1 MIATSHGLLA
11 AAVTRGARSEP
22 EAFLLGLASH
32 LAADRVPHRDY
43 RARGVR
49 GKLTVGA
56 DLACMVLLLQ
66 RTRAGR
72 RQWVGVVG
80 GLLPDLLG
88 QGLGGRDVFTR
99 VVHSRF
105 HNDAKPPR
113 LLNAGAQVLVV
124 SGAYRLLRRT
134 DLL

>member
-1 MIATSHGLLA
+1 MIATPHGLLA
-11 AAVTRGARSEP
+11 AAVTRRARSEP

-43 RARGVR
+43 RPRGVR
-49 GKLTVGA
+49 GKLTVCV
-56 DLACMVLLLQ
+56 DLACMVLLVR

-88 QGLGGRDVFTR
+88 QGLGGGDVFTR
-99 VVHSRF
+99 IVHTRC
-105 HNDAKPPR
+105 HNDTKPPP
-113 LLNAGAQVLVV
+113 LLNVGAQLLVV
-124 SGAYRLLRRT
+124 TGAYRLLRRT
-134 DLL
+134 VPL